1 MLLRIFYIIF
11 LLFYPIVSN
20 AQWVKFEDTDVSIRY
35 YDDSNYVRW
44 EDDKYPMSIWILS
57 NFKKLSDVHS
67 QVTKVE
73 INCKSKTMGDRAF
86 FNYDGFNANG
96 KQISEHQIK
105 QYELITKPD
114 MSPPPFSNQ
123 GRLLEGICQTFKFNK
138 E

>member
-1 MLLRIFYIIF
+1 MKQTIFFFSF
-11 LLFYPIVSN
+11 LFVTTYSF
-20 AQWVKFEDTDVSIRY
+20 AQD
-35 YDDSNYVRW
+35 
-44 EDDKYPMSIWILS
+44 
-57 NFKKLSDVHS
+57 
-67 QVTKVE
+67 VTKVE

-123 GRLLEGICQTFKFNK
+123 GKLLEGICQTFKFNK